1 MDLQQEIN
9 TMVRRAIMEEINN
22 LAVRATIREKIEA
35 AGISDNDIKTMVR
48 ETVDSYIRS
57 AMNGNVKGQ
66 IENIFKQKV
75 TETVEA
81 EIKAVVGRTRTWSGS
96 DEVRKALNEE
106 IARATRNG
114 FEVSVQIKPKEC

>member
-1 MDLQQEIN
+1 
-9 TMVRRAIMEEINN
+9 MEEINN

-106 IARATRNG
+106 IARATSNG

>member
-35 AGISDNDIKTMVR
+35 AGISDNDIKTMVK

-75 TETVEA
+75 TETVET

-114 FEVSVQIKPKEC
+114 FEVSVQIKPKEG

>member
-22 LAVRATIREKIEA
+22 LAIRATIREKIEA
-35 AGISDNDIKTMVR
+35 AGISDNDIKTMVK

-81 EIKAVVGRTRTWSGS
+81 EIKAV
-96 DEVRKALNEE
+96 LEE
-106 IARATRNG
+106 LELGAG
-114 FEVSVQIKPKEC
+114 VMK